1 MLCKLA
7 ARAWLH
13 WGTVGSSILPTLW
26 AADRLKIETRLNG
39 QTVQSSNTSHFIF
52 SIEAFV
58 AYASDVCTLSPG
70 DLILTGTASG
80 AGFARKPP
88 VFLKA
93 GDRLEVE
100 IEGLGVLGNP
110 VVAELPTQ

>member
-1 MLCKLA
+1 MRMSRGPRVAALGDRWIIDLA
-7 ARAWLH
+7 DA
-13 WGTVGSSILPTLW
+13 VG

-70 DLILTGTASG
+70 DLIFTGTASG